1 MWLYKVLEI
10 YIFITLWITVLYYNN
25 HPYCPNRNKG
35 IELFVASII
44 TIVTGIYDSRWR
56 AFSRPRLPAI
66 ARKYRPWYSCH
77 NSTTYL
83 LSQFCFLSILNWSIC
98 TMESTL
104 SSAFLHAF
112 QRDLLMS
119 LYRSLIHVRLQMR
132 WTMAPRRARKS
143 DRERPLTKWQK
154 SWKILTIARAPQTQH
169 DATSLT
175 SLDVP
180 LIRFF
185 QPWCHA

>member
-56 AFSRPRLPAI
+56 VFSRPRLPAI

-83 LSQFCFLSILNWSIC
+83 LSQFCFLSVPSFWTGLFARWNPRSPPHFYTRFNVIYSCRCIGRWYTC
-98 TMESTL
+98 ACKWGERWRPVERESP
-104 SSAFLHAF
+104 
-112 QRDLLMS
+112 
-119 LYRSLIHVRLQMR
+119 IENGR
-132 WTMAPRRARKS
+132 WRNGK
-143 DRERPLTKWQK
+143 K
-154 SWKILTIARAPQTQH
+154 
-169 DATSLT
+169 
-175 SLDVP
+175 VG
-180 LIRFF
+180 RF
-185 QPWCHA
+185 